1 MFDFYID
8 RGVEAIRRNDHKAL
22 LSLLE
27 QAVADFNGVDIYDR
41 EFTKIGLVG
50 EIYVKYNS
58 YGQAHITEWLRSW
71 NMEVVTPPLID
82 FVIQDFVNSQ
92 ANIKNG
98 LQKYNLFKHC
108 QSYCSERYR
117 ETVEEVLSGDEPTV
131 SVC

>member
-58 YGQAHITEWLRSW
+58 YGQDHRMASFPEYGSGHASAH
-71 NMEVVTPPLID
+71 
-82 FVIQDFVNSQ
+82 
-92 ANIKNG
+92 
-98 LQKYNLFKHC
+98 
-108 QSYCSERYR
+108 
-117 ETVEEVLSGDEPTV
+117 
-131 SVC
+131 